1 MRVLIVEDEEKV
13 ASFIKKGLEEENFNV
28 DVAYSGDVGENLI
41 LSNNYDIIILDIMLP
56 VKDGN
61 EILKKMRDK
70 GIDTPVIM
78 LTAKDKISDKVESFS
93 IGCDDYLTK
102 PFSFEELLLRV
113 RAILKRKGGKEEKET
128 TMLSYGD
135 LKLDLIKRIAIRD
148 NKEIEL
154 TSKEFALL
162 ELLMRNPNKIISR
175 TEISQKVWGYDFD
188 TLTNIID
195 VYINHLRNKMDKGF
209 DKRLIH
215 TIRGVGYIF
224 TDEKR
229 S

>member
-1 MRVLIVEDEEKV
+1 MKVLIVEDEEKV